1 MPAFYIL
8 VVLGLILL
16 WFLLSDFYEPLG
28 RFVYQIWKDA
38 IKSMKIKKR
47 GNLK

>member
-8 VVLGLILL
+8 VILGLGLL
-16 WFLLSDFYEPLG
+16 WLLLSDFYEPLG

-38 IKSMKIKKR
+38 KNSMKR
-47 GNLK
+47 R